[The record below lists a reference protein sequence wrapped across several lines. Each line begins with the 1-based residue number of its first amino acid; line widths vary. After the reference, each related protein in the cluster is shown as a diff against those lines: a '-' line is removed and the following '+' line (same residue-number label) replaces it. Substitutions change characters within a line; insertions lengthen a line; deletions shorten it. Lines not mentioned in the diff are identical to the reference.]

1 MHQIEEKFGNS
12 VVERGSKSKNKS
24 WKNIEEIAKKKKK
37 YNYLVVEKYR
47 KALVV
52 ISLDDQSSYL
62 LQTDFLVDAKTRIV
76 GSFRE

>member
-37 YNYLVVEKYR
+37 NT
-47 KALVV
+47 
-52 ISLDDQSSYL
+52 IIWL
-62 LQTDFLVDAKTRIV
+62 LKNIAKR
-76 GSFRE
+76 